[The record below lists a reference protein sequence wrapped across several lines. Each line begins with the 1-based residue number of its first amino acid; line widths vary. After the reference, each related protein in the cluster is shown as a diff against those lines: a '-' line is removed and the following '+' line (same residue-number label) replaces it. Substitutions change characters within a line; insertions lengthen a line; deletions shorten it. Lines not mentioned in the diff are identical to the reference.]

1 MNENP
6 KISVIMSVYKE
17 PVEWLHQS
25 IDSILCQTF
34 NDFEFIIISDNPSYS
49 EGNALLKDYADKD
62 KRIIVV
68 FNENNIG
75 LTKSLNKGLAI
86 AKGEYI
92 ARMDAD
98 DVSLP
103 ERLEEQVEFLEKH
116 QEIGVCGCIIEY
128 IGNRSGIR
136 KLPEKME
143 EMFLFLESPF
153 AHPTV
158 IMRRVL
164 CGETIKYD
172 EDYAVSQDYALWT
185 HLYKKGVVFYNIQKP
200 LLKYR
205 VNDQQIM
212 SQKGH
217 IQRKLSCVI
226 RRKAMDYYFEKTHSQ
241 YRLEDKPMTMR
252 EKGKVLE
259 NIVAPQNIKA
269 ELKYYL
275 YNSISVGLL
284 CKLWNLVLD
293 GGMVELPLG
302 KIARIIKY
310 QLKGIDESKF

>member
-34 NDFEFIIISDNPSYS
+34 KDFEFIIISDNPSYS

-103 ERLEEQVEFLEKH
+103 ERFECQ
-116 QEIGVCGCIIEY
+116 IGYMETHSGCSICGANFKY
-128 IGNRSGIR
+128 IGERDWEVKYKENLT
-136 KLPEKME
+136 KNN
-143 EMFLFLESPF
+143 LFLESPF

-158 IMRRVL
+158 MIRTSFL
-164 CGETIKYD
+164 GEAKYD
-172 EDYAVSQDYALWT
+172 ENFRVSQDFELWSR
-185 HLYKKGVVFYNIQKP
+185 LSASDFYYHNIQTP
-200 LLKYR
+200 LLYYR
-205 VNDQQIM
+205 CSKNQIM
-212 SQKGH
+212 SKSGGEQEKNSR
-217 IQRKLSCVI
+217 II
-226 RRKAMDYYFEKTHSQ
+226 RRQLLNNYAHSQ
-241 YRLEDKPMTMR
+241 RIDLRMPEEITYDFKRFMLQSLKICDAA
-252 EKGKVLE
+252 EKEYLLFCLFVSINASSLSKIFNMLKDGDLKILKFKSVL
-259 NIVAPQNIKA
+259 
-269 ELKYYL
+269 
-275 YNSISVGLL
+275 
-284 CKLWNLVLD
+284 
-293 GGMVELPLG
+293 
-302 KIARIIKY
+302 RIIKY
-310 QLKGIDESKF
+310 SALNMDAAKF